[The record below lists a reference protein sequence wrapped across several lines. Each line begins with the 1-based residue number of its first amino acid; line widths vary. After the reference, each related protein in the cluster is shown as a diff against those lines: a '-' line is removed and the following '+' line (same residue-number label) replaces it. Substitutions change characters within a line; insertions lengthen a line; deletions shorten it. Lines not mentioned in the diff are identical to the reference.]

1 VACPNSSS
9 LLAVSFFGESHMLK
23 TKLSNPPQPVHVEG
37 IYKGEEGVFD
47 FGREPGRGEK
57 MYRTARDSTSI
68 NAKARA
74 PILPIMPE
82 IPPA

>member
-1 VACPNSSS
+1 M
-9 LLAVSFFGESHMLK
+9 FLK
-23 TKLSNPPQPVHVEG
+23 KDPPDPVHVEG
-37 IYKGEEGVFD
+37 IYKGEEGVFH

-57 MYRTARDSTSI
+57 MYRTSRDSTGI
-68 NAKARA
+68 NAGDRA